1 MRERVFEDASVGA
14 ASQHVRVGSES
25 AVDGSVASGL
35 VDRISQ
41 SPELQT
47 PNDAGVGSINLPT
60 FGLHISSFVKTAT
73 TTDASGAASTAQTTQ
88 AVRNVFLAG
97 NSYYREYTDNPAV
110 TSTAALLPQ
119 MRGSGQV
126 RDLREAMSLGIG
138 SQRRKTATCLKKHSK
153 PKQASRCRFG
163 VGALSIILKL
173 GFISSKNCSFDNNQ
187 AFELTKSRVY

>member
-110 TSTAALLPQ
+110 TGTAAALPQ
-119 MRGSGQV
+119 MRGSG
-126 RDLREAMSLGIG
+126 
-138 SQRRKTATCLKKHSK
+138 
-153 PKQASRCRFG
+153 
-163 VGALSIILKL
+163 
-173 GFISSKNCSFDNNQ
+173 
-187 AFELTKSRVY
+187 